1 MRGSPFVKPLEK
13 AVIQW
18 SNMLLYMQETL
29 DSWLKVQSTWLY
41 CPIPNNNTNFVFLYI
56 KK

>member
-18 SNMLLYMQETL
+18 SNLLLYMQETL

-41 CPIPNNNTNFVFLYI
+41 CPTPNNNTTFVF
-56 KK
+56 